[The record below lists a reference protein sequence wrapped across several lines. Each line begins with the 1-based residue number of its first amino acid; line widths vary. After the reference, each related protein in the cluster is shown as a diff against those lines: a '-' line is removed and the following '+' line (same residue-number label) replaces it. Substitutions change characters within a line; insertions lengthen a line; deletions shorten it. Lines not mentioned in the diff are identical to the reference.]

1 MGVWEGYDL
10 GKEENW
16 LERDLEL
23 DLQKGALAMGA
34 QSLIPVFAGQTGI
47 IMGGDNHRRARS
59 TTQATHTIPRI

>member
-47 IMGGDNHRRARS
+47 IMGGG
-59 TTQATHTIPRI
+59 